1 MKQWEYLS
9 FDVSD
14 QFHLDLKEAEDVGL
28 EGWELVSVTPFNGV
42 LVGFFKRPVE
52 DPVGSSPD
60 VPAALEVALRFGG
73 IDGDHH
79 KSWVIDQMVRALT
92 GDGYEA
98 FVADAE
104 AGEDGPD
111 TYPWDEGIP
120 P

>member
-1 MKQWEYLS
+1 MMTLNEFLLEYGRHPLGGGFTS
-9 FDVSD
+9 GFRE
-14 QFHLDLKEAEDVGL
+14 HLDAAVAERVEAAVARER
-28 EGWELVSVTPFNGV
+28 ERCAT
-42 LVGFFKRPVE
+42 
-52 DPVGSSPD
+52 
-60 VPAALEVALRFGG
+60 ALEVARRFGS

-98 FVADAE
+98 FVADAK

-111 TYPWDEGIP
+111 TYGWEEGIP

>member
-1 MKQWEYLS
+1 MKQ
-9 FDVSD
+9 
-14 QFHLDLKEAEDVGL
+14 
-28 EGWELVSVTPFNGV
+28 
-42 LVGFFKRPVE
+42 
-52 DPVGSSPD
+52 PD
-60 VPAALEVALRFGG
+60 VLAALEVARRFGS